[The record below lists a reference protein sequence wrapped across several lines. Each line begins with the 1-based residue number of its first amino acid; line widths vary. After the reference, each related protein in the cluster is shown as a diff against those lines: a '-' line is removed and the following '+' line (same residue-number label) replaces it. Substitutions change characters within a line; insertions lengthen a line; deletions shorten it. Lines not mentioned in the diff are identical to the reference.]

1 MVRISIFLH
10 LGIGLLHERVTPISP
25 WCFMRSL
32 PKLTLIP
39 SLLWEVSM
47 TLTWECLPLPCAFAY
62 TSHPKH
68 WSVVKKCSIF
78 KETLELVLFCANSV
92 VSRQRL
98 PVPHQFPLKP
108 STRIV
113 SLAVS
118 KLMLLVGPMTKF
130 WSGCFYTRI
139 IFKAR
144 SLTRFTDQ
152 VFLGRPWSCSSSRLW
167 LISFISQALFFPSSL
182 SPPTSTT
189 PAMIFYSI

>member
-1 MVRISIFLH
+1 MREWHRFLPGV
-10 LGIGLLHERVTPISP
+10 LWGLFLNSLSSLHFSG
-25 WCFMRSL
+25 RSL
-32 PKLTLIP
+32 W
-39 SLLWEVSM
+39 LWPGSVFS
-47 TLTWECLPLPCAFAY
+47 PPCAFAY

-68 WSVVKKCSIF
+68 WSVVKKCSIL

-130 WSGCFYTRI
+130 WSGCFYTQI
-139 IFKAR
+139 ICKAR

-167 LISFISQALFFPSSL
+167 LISFISQPLFFPSSL